1 MAWRRCRSSSWS
13 SASGDWSAWTTVRAE
28 LPGVPPSNIYGA
40 LQAGLSRILLAGRA
54 HTQLVAREQ
63 APRPALRPVRF
74 HHSIPVA
81 GRMHISG
88 CSQAGSGIVKTAS
101 KDCKDCASTVL
112 RSDTVL
118 AAFNGLDLSG
128 SQPPLLR
135 PSHKNHERQ
144 NSHPLTLLSGFGVV
158 ALLSPPERRY
168 RQTALDQHHDL

>member
-40 LQAGLSRILLAGRA
+40 LQAGLGRILLAGRA

-63 APRPALRPVRF
+63 APRPTLRPVRF

-112 RSDTVL
+112 SFDTVL
-118 AAFNGLDLSG
+118 AAFSGLDFPG

-135 PSHKNHERQ
+135 PSHKNHR
-144 NSHPLTLLSGFGVV
+144 
-158 ALLSPPERRY
+158 
-168 RQTALDQHHDL
+168 